1 MLVPIGAAVRRLARR
16 VCRGPG
22 ALVVVLVCAL
32 PLLPLALVPGA
43 ERNRLATSLLMVGLG
58 LSVLRFA
65 PRYRVAAMAIGVLAS
80 VRYLWWRATE
90 TLYLDVW
97 PDAGLSLLLLGTELF
112 GFFVLLGGLFQTA
125 LRRERRPIPLGR
137 WGPEQWPSVDVMVPT
152 YNEGVDILRRT
163 LSGVTALAYPNRR
176 IYLLDDGKRPE
187 VAALAAEMGVA
198 YLTRPDNSGAKA
210 GNLNHAL
217 ARTSGDL
224 VAVFDADHVP
234 VRTFLDTTVG
244 FFLADPK
251 VALVQTPHHFYNPDP
266 FERNLRHA
274 GRVPPE
280 QAFFYHTVQK
290 GSDFW
295 NAAFFCGSCAV
306 LRRSAVVALGG
317 IAQETVTE
325 DAHTAM
331 RLHGAGWKSV
341 YLDLPQAAG
350 LATERF
356 AWHVA
361 QRMRWT
367 RGMVQIL
374 RLDNPLLARGLTL
387 PQRLCYLIAAAHF
400 LYGAPRLV
408 YLMAPAA
415 YLLFGLHPLLASASD
430 LVVLAL
436 PHLVLAGAVSAAMN
450 GNTRH
455 SFWPEVY
462 ETAMAP
468 WAAAV
473 ALVTLVAPRRGKFN
487 VTPKGAPLGAAH
499 LDRGRVLPLVVLLGV
514 SVAGAVLTPIR
525 LQAHPETWA
534 DLALAFAWNAYNLVV
549 LLAAVVV
556 CFEPAER
563 RAAPRLTTKARVLAF
578 DPDGDTPLAEGRIL
592 DLAEGGARIV
602 FPRGT
607 VLPAVLD
614 VTVVTEGGTTRVD
627 RAAVLDAHAADAPEE
642 GALEVGLRFP
652 ALAPHTHQALLERLY
667 GEPDTWLHD
676 RYVPD
681 HPARAAL
688 AVLIAPWRVLR
699 AFLSGRPAP
708 RAVRAEAVTR
718 GAALGPW
725 APTPAAPPG
734 STLMPLLALAAG
746 IFVAVRPPIFG
757 QVPVEEAGAAPLL
770 AAHHELDRLYTEA
783 RLSVWTAS
791 SPTPRF
797 EKRLWALAWALDDGG
812 VPGLAAA
819 IPLRAAHAGL
829 LASAAALA
837 AGESAASV
845 SAQLDHVADDLAAA
859 ESGLVS
865 VSVTARNT
873 R

>member
-1 MLVPIGAAVRRLARR
+1 MSVPVAARRLARR
-16 VCRGPG
+16 VCRGH
-22 ALVVVLVCAL
+22 AAVVVLIVSGL
-32 PLLPLALVPGA
+32 SLVPFALVPGS
-43 ERNRLATSLLMVGLG
+43 ERNRLATSLLLIGLG
-58 LSVLRFA
+58 LTVLRFF
-65 PRYRVAAMAIGVLAS
+65 PRYRVAAMAIGLVAS
-80 VRYLWWRATE
+80 VRYLWWRATD
-90 TLYLDVW
+90 TLYLDAW
-97 PDAGLSLLLLGTELF
+97 PDAGLSIVLLGTELF

-125 LRRERRPIPLGR
+125 VRKERRPVPLDR
-137 WGPEQWPSVDVMVPT
+137 WDTEAWPTVDVLVPT

-163 LSGVTALAYPNRR
+163 LSGAAALTYPKCR

-187 VAALAAEMGVA
+187 VAALAAEMGVT
-198 YLTRPDNSGAKA
+198 YLTRPDNVGAKA

-217 ARTSGDL
+217 ACTTGEL

-234 VRTFLDTTVG
+234 VRSFLDTTVG

-306 LRRSAVVALGG
+306 LRRTALVALGG

-331 RLHGAGWKSV
+331 RLHGAGWRSV
-341 YLDLPQAAG
+341 YLDLPLAAG

-361 QRMRWT
+361 QRVRWT

-400 LYGAPRLV
+400 LYGVPRLV
-408 YLMAPAA
+408 YLTAPAA
-415 YLLFGLHPLLASASD
+415 YLLLGLHPLLASASD
-430 LVVLAL
+430 LVVFAL

-473 ALVTLVAPRRGKFN
+473 AMVTLVAPRRGTFN
-487 VTPKGAPLGAAH
+487 VTPKGAPLGVAH
-499 LDRGRVLPLVVLLGV
+499 LDRGRVFPLVVLLGI
-514 SVAGAVLTPIR
+514 SVAGAVLTPLR

-534 DLALAFAWNAYNLVV
+534 DLALAFVWNAYNLVL
-549 LLAAVVV
+549 LLAAVGV

-563 RAAPRLTTKARVLAF
+563 RVRPRLTTKARVLAF
-578 DPDGDTPLAEGRIL
+578 DPGAHTPLAEGAVL
-592 DLAEGGARIV
+592 DLAEGGARV
-602 FPRGT
+602 TFPRGT

-614 VTVVTEGGTTRVD
+614 LAVVTVGGTTRVD
-627 RAAVLDAHAADAPEE
+627 GAAVLDTHATAGDAATA
-642 GALEVGLRFP
+642 GLEVGLRFP
-652 ALAPHTHQALLERLY
+652 ALTPAIHRTLLERLY

-676 RYVPD
+676 RYAPD
-681 HPARAAL
+681 RPARAAL
-688 AVLIAPWRVLR
+688 AVLLVPWRVLA
-699 AFLSGRPAP
+699 AFWARRPTP
-708 RAVRAEAVTR
+708 RATRA
-718 GAALGPW
+718 GGPLGPW
-725 APTPAAPPG
+725 APIPAAPRPG
-734 STLMPLLALAAG
+734 TVVPLLVLAAG
-746 IFVAVRPPIFG
+746 IAVAVRPLSFG
-757 QVPVEEAGAAPLL
+757 PPAVEGARASTLL
-770 AAHHELDRLYTEA
+770 AAHYELDRLHTEA
-783 RLSVWTAS
+783 RLAVWTAS
-791 SPTPRF
+791 PPTARF
-797 EKRLWALAWALDDGG
+797 EKRLWALSWALDDGG

-829 LASAAALA
+829 LATAAALA
-837 AGESAASV
+837 AGESGESV
-845 SAQLDHVADDLAAA
+845 SATLDHVAEDLAAA
-859 ESGLVS
+859 ESGLLPIA
-865 VSVTARNT
+865 VTARNS